1 MLIRITPKDLT
12 STKPE
17 ASPETT
23 RTKNMKRIKVGDTV
37 GIRKLR
43 NAFGTKCPHLVSIL
57 GDALQSV
64 PRESRKERRK
74 WKVVAELPT
83 PEAYPELRAK
93 RFTTTVG
100 ALIDDG
106 YSQAESVGEE
116 LRDWYDNLPESFQMG
131 DKGDLLS
138 EGADAIENA
147 VCEKPDELPAHI
159 ADLPVVHV
167 PDVGTSRSAQLC
179 EAAGM
184 LRAALSELP
193 ESAEDEDLDLDD
205 VRSTL
210 EQAADE
216 FEGVECPGMFG

>member
-1 MLIRITPKDLT
+1 
-12 STKPE
+12 
-17 ASPETT
+17 
-23 RTKNMKRIKVGDTV
+23 MKRIKVGDVV

-74 WKVVAELPT
+74 WTVMAELPAQ
-83 PEAYPELRAK
+83 EEYPKLRAK

-116 LRDWYDNLPESFQMG
+116 LRDWYDNLPESFQMAE
-131 DKGDLLS
+131 KGELLD
-138 EGADAIENA
+138 EGANAVENA
-147 VCEKPDELPAHI
+147 VCEKPDDLPERI
-159 ADLPVVHV
+159 ADLPAVYV
-167 PDVGTSRSAQLC
+167 PGVGTSRSAQLC
-179 EAAGM
+179 EAAEM
-184 LRAALSELP
+184 LRMALSELP
-193 ESAEDEDLDLDD
+193 ESDEDEDLDLDG